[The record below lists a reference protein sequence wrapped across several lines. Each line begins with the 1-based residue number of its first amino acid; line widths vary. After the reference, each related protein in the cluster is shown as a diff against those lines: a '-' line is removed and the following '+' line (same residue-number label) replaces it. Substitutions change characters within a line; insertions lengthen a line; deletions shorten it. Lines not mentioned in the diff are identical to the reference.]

1 MNTKR
6 QQILS
11 WQQSGHIDH
20 KDIEKALTVS
30 ESNHSPSAWFGFI
43 SKSILWLSVL
53 SIAFGV
59 IFFFAYNWN
68 EISTSLKFGLIQLL
82 IVVSILTYTQTKPY
96 SHANTATLFFLA
108 LLIGTLF
115 ALFGQTYQTGKDPW
129 QLFFLWAIFIT
140 PLAYT
145 SRSSSLWLLWLGLGN
160 LTLNLYFNVNLGLFS
175 LVFDYNREILVYAL
189 FNALSTAIFEYS
201 YARKYQLTNNRIAG
215 QVALV
220 ITMVCFSWMALFF
233 IVESRRNGLDLFI
246 YVSWMAAIYYL
257 YRIKNIDVMV
267 MSSWVVSG
275 IIFVLTVI
283 GRVIDNDFN
292 GGTFL
297 LFSLLIV
304 GSSTVGIKWLMSLL
318 KEAKQQGEAS

>member
-20 KDIEKALTVS
+20 ENIEKALAVS

-43 SKSILWLSVL
+43 SKSILWLSIL

-59 IFFFAYNWN
+59 IFFFAYNWD
-68 EISTSLKFGLIQLL
+68 EISITLKFGLIQLL
-82 IVVSILTYTQTKPY
+82 MLMSLFTYTQTKTY
-96 SHANTATLFFLA
+96 SHANTATLFFMA

-129 QLFFLWAIFIT
+129 QLFLLWTVFVM
-140 PLAYT
+140 PLALT
-145 SRSSSLWLLWLGLGN
+145 SRSSSLWLLYLGLGN
-160 LTLNLYFNVNLGLFS
+160 LTLNLYLNVYFGLFG
-175 LVFDYNREILVYAL
+175 LLFDFNRQILLYAL
-189 FNALSTAIFEYS
+189 FNASSAIVFEYF
-201 YARKYQLTNNRIAG
+201 YASKHQLINNRIAG

-220 ITMVCFSWMALFF
+220 IAMACFSWMALFF
-233 IVESRRNGLDLFI
+233 IVESRRSGFDLFL
-246 YVSWMAAIYYL
+246 YVLWMSAIYYL
-257 YRIKNIDVMV
+257 YRIKTIDVMV
-267 MSSWVVSG
+267 MASWVVSA

-283 GRVIDNDFN
+283 GKVINNDFG

-297 LFSLLIV
+297 LFSVLII
-304 GSSTVGIKWLMSLL
+304 GFSTIGIKWLMSLL
-318 KEAKQQGEAS
+318 KEVKQQGERS